1 MQSLIGTSES
11 AGLLKVHPATVTRMA
26 EDGRLVPVGRL
37 GESGALI
44 FDRADVERLA
54 QARKAETDASVAS

>member
-11 AGLLKVHPATVTRMA
+11 SQILKVHPATVTRMA
-26 EDGRLVPVGRL
+26 EDGRLTPVGRL
-37 GESGALI
+37 GDGGALI

-54 QARKAETDASVAS
+54 RDRKAEAEAVTS